1 MKAKDFLPE
10 GVINM
15 ATLAAKAKQL
25 LASGMTEQQVVQQL
39 VKEGIPQRYAEQAVQ
54 AGQMNEDTFGT
65 REKRER
71 RPGSRPERSNS
82 DRTKQIH
89 QLHGAT
95 GWDISH
101 LELLKPNEL
110 ADLHQKHVDTE
121 VSEIYDGEPDEYHV
135 VRHQTKDDIDRE
147 ITMSRAWTKVKQF
160 DSYQEARKL
169 YSELKDSNPG
179 QKYTITT
186 HKKKSASAIEEQF
199 CEDCGGSLAEAGKA
213 SRALCTSGRPDSDL
227 GASNLASCKSQGL
240 RARDG
245 EKSHK
250 LGKSSKSRVTVGG
263 HKIKGRKYGGPLPD
277 WS

>member
-15 ATLAAKAKQL
+15 STLAAKAKQL

-54 AGQMNEDTFGT
+54 AGQMNEDKFGT

-71 RPGSRPERSNS
+71 RAGSRPERSNA
-82 DRTKQIH
+82 DRSKQIH

-95 GWDISH
+95 GWDVSH
-101 LELLKPNEL
+101 LELLRPNEL
-110 ADLHQKHVDTE
+110 ADLHKEHVSKVNE
-121 VSEIYDGEPDEYHV
+121 G
-135 VRHQTKDDIDRE
+135 
-147 ITMSRAWTKVKQF
+147 KVK
-160 DSYQEARKL
+160 
-169 YSELKDSNPG
+169 ELSMDLKSMPADEFVA
-179 QKYTITT
+179 KY
-186 HKKKSASAIEEQF
+186 KKTKAEVRAEMKSVDEGL
-199 CEDCGGSLAEAGKA
+199 DEAGKA
-213 SRALCTSGRPDSDL
+213 SRALCTGSKPDKDL

-250 LGKSSKSRVTVGG
+250 LGKTAKSRIKVGG
-263 HKIKGRKYGGPLPD
+263 HRIKGNKYGGPLPD

>member
-1 MKAKDFLPE
+1 
-10 GVINM
+10 M

-54 AGQMNEDTFGT
+54 AGQMNEDKFGT

-95 GWDISH
+95 GWDVSH
-101 LELLKPNEL
+101 LELLKADEL
-110 ADLHQKHVDTE
+110 DDLHKEHV
-121 VSEIYDGEPDEYHV
+121 
-135 VRHQTKDDIDRE
+135 K
-147 ITMSRAWTKVKQF
+147 KV
-160 DSYQEARKL
+160 
-169 YSELKDSNPG
+169 
-179 QKYTITT
+179 
-186 HKKKSASAIEEQF
+186 EEHF
-199 CEDCGGSLAEAGKA
+199 CENCGGSLAEAGKA
-213 SRALCTSGRPDSDL
+213 SRALCTGSKPDKDL

-250 LGKSSKSRVTVGG
+250 LGKAAKSRIKVGG
-263 HKIKGRKYGGPLPD
+263 HRIKGNKYGGPLPD